1 MELTT
6 VSIIILNYNGQEHAE
21 HCLTSL
27 AGMDFPSSQME
38 IIVVDNASTDGSV
51 ELIAR
56 QYPHVRLIRSATN
69 LGFSQGANLGASV
82 ATGKYLAFLNNDMRV
97 SPTWLGELVKTALA
111 DEQHAVVGSAI
122 LNWEGVA
129 HDFVGRPDDAFC
141 LANAPH
147 PLPTYAMPDGVRDF
161 LFVSA
166 GAALVRAD
174 AFRECGGFDPDYF
187 MYHEDVDLGWRL
199 WLRGY
204 RCALAP
210 QSITYHRGG
219 ASSGKLPA
227 AFIQG
232 MAQKH
237 VLFTL
242 FKNLEADTL
251 KELLPLVFYVLLE
264 RGRWAEPLRVSLAE
278 AVEGF
283 LAALESLLDKRA
295 EIQRTRVVSD
305 DALFSK
311 LGHPFEFL
319 LRNER
324 YRTIL
329 RRLLARC
336 SKVEIDLNADSAVA
350 LRGALAEWLNAAHFT
365 LEHDWILEINERENE
380 RATLSRQSDELNE
393 AFAQS
398 TETARA
404 LSSQVDALSGQLAAK
419 EERFH
424 ALTAELAETKSA
436 HNTQLAFKEQQFQA
450 LTDELAEVNHAHATQ
465 LTFKEQQLQ
474 ALSDE
479 LAQTNR
485 AHATQL
491 ATKEQQLQTLAAELA
506 ETGSQLSRQL
516 VTSVAQT
523 GALTTELDQ
532 IKSSRGWRWL
542 GFYWDIRLRYL
553 LPAYRWLG
561 FPVRDRPPSDK
572 P

>member
-1 MELTT
+1 MKLPT
-6 VSIIILNYNGQEHAE
+6 VSIIILNYNGLEHTE

-38 IIVVDNASTDGSV
+38 IIVVDNASTDGSA
-51 ELIAR
+51 ELIER
-56 QYPHVRLIRSATN
+56 QFPHVRLIKNATN
-69 LGFSQGANLGASV
+69 LGFSQGANLGASA

-97 SPTWLGELVKTALA
+97 SPNWRSELVKTALA
-111 DEQHAVVGSAI
+111 DEQYAVVGSVI

-141 LANAPH
+141 LATAPP
-147 PLPTYAMPDGVRDF
+147 PLLTYAMPDGVRDF

-187 MYHEDVDLGWRL
+187 MYHEDVDLCWRL

-264 RGRWAEPLRVSLAE
+264 RGRWAEPVRVSLAE

-283 LAALESLLDKRA
+283 LAALDPLLDKRA

-305 DALFSK
+305 TELFSQ

-319 LRNER
+319 LRNEP
-324 YRTIL
+324 YQTIQ
-329 RRLLARC
+329 RRLMARC
-336 SKVEIDLNADSAVA
+336 SKVEIDLNAGSATA

-365 LEHDWILEINERENE
+365 LEHNWIVEINERENE
-380 RATLSRQSDELNE
+380 RTTLSRQSDELNE
-393 AFAQS
+393 TFAQS
-398 TETARA
+398 AETARA
-404 LSSQVDALSGQLAAK
+404 LTSQVDALSGQLAAQ
-419 EERFH
+419 EARFH
-424 ALTAELAETKSA
+424 ALTAELAETNSA
-436 HNTQLAFKEQQFQA
+436 HATQLAFKEQQLQA
-450 LTDELAEVNHAHATQ
+450 LTA
-465 LTFKEQQLQ
+465 
-474 ALSDE
+474 
-479 LAQTNR
+479 
-485 AHATQL
+485 
-491 ATKEQQLQTLAAELA
+491 
-506 ETGSQLSRQL
+506 
-516 VTSVAQT
+516 
-523 GALTTELDQ
+523 ELDQ
-532 IKSSRGWRWL
+532 IKSSRG
-542 GFYWDIRLRYL
+542 
-553 LPAYRWLG
+553 
-561 FPVRDRPPSDK
+561 
-572 P
+572 

>member
-6 VSIIILNYNGQEHAE
+6 VSIIILNYNGLEHAE

-27 AGMDFPSSQME
+27 AGMDFPSSQRE
-38 IIVVDNASTDGSV
+38 IIMVDNASTDGSA

-56 QYPHVRLIRSATN
+56 QYPHVRLIRSAIN
-69 LGFSQGANLGASV
+69 LGFSQGANLGASA

-97 SPTWLGELVKTALA
+97 SPTWLSELVKTALA
-111 DEQHAVVGSAI
+111 DGQCAVIGSAI
-122 LNWEGVA
+122 LNWEGIA

-141 LANAPH
+141 LASAPH
-147 PLPTYAMPDGVRDF
+147 PLPTYAMPDGVRHF

-187 MYHEDVDLGWRL
+187 MYHEDVDLCWRL

-204 RCALAP
+204 KCALTP

-227 AFIQG
+227 DYIQG

-237 VLFTL
+237 ALFTL
-242 FKNLEADTL
+242 FKNLEAETL
-251 KELLPLVFYVLLE
+251 KEWLPLVFYVLLE

-278 AVEGF
+278 AVEEF
-283 LAALESLLDKRA
+283 LASLEPLLVKRA

-305 DALFSK
+305 TELFSQ

-319 LRNER
+319 LRNEH
-324 YRTIL
+324 YQTIK
-329 RRLLARC
+329 RRLMTRC
-336 SKVEIDLNADSAVA
+336 SKVEFDLNAGPAAA

-365 LEHDWILEINERENE
+365 LEHDWIAEINERENE
-380 RATLSRQSDELNE
+380 RTTLSRRYDELNE

-398 TETARA
+398 AETARA
-404 LSSQVDALSGQLAAK
+404 LTSQVDTLSSQLAVK
-419 EERFH
+419 EGLFH
-424 ALTAELAETKSA
+424 ALTAELAETNS
-436 HNTQLAFKEQQFQA
+436 T
-450 LTDELAEVNHAHATQ
+450 HATQ
-465 LTFKEQQLQ
+465 LALKEQQLQ
-474 ALSDE
+474 AL
-479 LAQTNR
+479 T
-485 AHATQL
+485 
-491 ATKEQQLQTLAAELA
+491 AELA
-506 ETGSQLSRQL
+506 ETSSQLSRQL

-523 GALTTELDQ
+523 GALTAELDQ

-542 GFYWDIRLRYL
+542 GFYWELKHRYL
-553 LPAYRWLG
+553 LPVCRWLG
-561 FPVRDRPPSDK
+561 FSRTR
-572 P
+572 